1 LKINDTPIGETGM
14 TNPANLLEPVA
25 DEHLRLH
32 PHNPQ
37 EHLLP
42 PLPGSVLERP
52 RVGWFSLPDF
62 YGEAAPERWEP
73 CVVEFVCIIAGE
85 QLATL
90 RSI

>member
-1 LKINDTPIGETGM
+1 MQTSTCGCTR
-14 TNPANLLEPVA
+14 TT
-25 DEHLRLH
+25 
-32 PHNPQ
+32 PQ
-37 EHLLP
+37 EHLLS

-52 RVGWFSLPDF
+52 RVVGWFSLPDF

-73 CVVEFVCIIAGE
+73 CVVEFVGIIADE